1 MIYLSKYLKSIQDRP
16 GMYIGPETPA
26 NLETFIAGFDAAHPI
41 DYVTPILRNRGV
53 GSKGISGYD
62 SFERAFQVA
71 LEGAIEAEKLF
82 DMS

>member
-1 MIYLSKYLKSIQDRP
+1 
-16 GMYIGPETPA
+16 
-26 NLETFIAGFDAAHPI
+26 
-41 DYVTPILRNRGV
+41 V